1 MARDGKT
8 IVFTPGTWDMFHVG
22 HLNLIKSA
30 KALGDI
36 LVVGIKTDEM
46 VFKDKG
52 HHPLMSY
59 ADRAA
64 VLEACIYV
72 DMIVPE
78 SKMDRDQLLEK
89 IDADILAV
97 GDDWWEKKVRGH
109 EYMIKNNRRVVY
121 LPYTVGRSSTILRK
135 ALHRFYEEQK
145 NELKL

>member
-52 HHPLMSY
+52 HHP
-59 ADRAA
+59 
-64 VLEACIYV
+64 
-72 DMIVPE
+72 
-78 SKMDRDQLLEK
+78 
-89 IDADILAV
+89 ID
-97 GDDWWEKKVRGH
+97 
-109 EYMIKNNRRVVY
+109 
-121 LPYTVGRSSTILRK
+121 
-135 ALHRFYEEQK
+135 
-145 NELKL
+145 ELC

>member
-1 MARDGKT
+1 M
-8 IVFTPGTWDMFHVG
+8 
-22 HLNLIKSA
+22 
-30 KALGDI
+30 
-36 LVVGIKTDEM
+36 
-46 VFKDKG
+46 
-52 HHPLMSY
+52 MSY

-72 DMIVPE
+72 DMVVPE
-78 SKMDRDQLLEK
+78 SRIDRDHLLEK
-89 IDADILAV
+89 IDVDILAV